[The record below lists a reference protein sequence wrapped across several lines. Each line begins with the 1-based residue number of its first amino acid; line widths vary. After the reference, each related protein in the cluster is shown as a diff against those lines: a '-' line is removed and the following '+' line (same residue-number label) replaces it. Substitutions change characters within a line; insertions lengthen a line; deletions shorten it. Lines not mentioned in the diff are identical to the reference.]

1 MQTGVS
7 LGAGDKHV
15 AVHYM
20 HFGANQTS
28 NAATVHVAVE
38 DANDAPDLKLSNV
51 SFLVSESAVPQQY
64 FSDPLLLHTFDQDE
78 RTMFSYMLGNTTGG
92 EANIF
97 YINPTDGRL
106 GTFGG
111 YHQLDYESKA
121 TYNLIVRVEDNNG
134 LSAEAAIVVQVVDV
148 NEEPELPHM
157 INRYVSEGEAAGS
170 HATVDTSGVYIDGA
184 EVENQFCGSD
194 EDGGQNG
201 LLNISLTD
209 TIDGKFIL
217 SKSNLNMSLFCYFIN
232 ITEKLDFEDSAF
244 PPLQHFYEPTIEATD
259 GGQPR
264 LLETVSARINVV
276 NKNEPPLFLPGP
288 LAINLPSNTPVNSEF
303 GPVLFATDPDMPDT
317 IKYTLDS
324 DVYALRNISKGKNGA
339 SLVLKSGSVSGSY
352 NLKIYAND
360 TLGSYST
367 LDVVITII
375 NTNNA
380 PNVSSDT
387 FMIKENVA
395 RGRFYAK

>member
-1 MQTGVS
+1 MKSRIGS
-7 LGAGDKHV
+7 I
-15 AVHYM
+15 
-20 HFGANQTS
+20 
-28 NAATVHVAVE
+28 
-38 DANDAPDLKLSNV
+38 
-51 SFLVSESAVPQQY
+51 VSENGPTG
-64 FSDPLLLHTFDQDE
+64 LLTTKGHN
-78 RTMFSYMLGNTTGG
+78 RASPVRNATGG

-148 NEEPELPHM
+148 DEEPELPHM

-209 TIDGKFIL
+209 TIDGKFFL

-232 ITEKLDFEDSAF
+232 IVF
-244 PPLQHFYEPTIEATD
+244 
-259 GGQPR
+259 
-264 LLETVSARINVV
+264 LL
-276 NKNEPPLFLPGP
+276 L
-288 LAINLPSNTPVNSEF
+288 
-303 GPVLFATDPDMPDT
+303 
-317 IKYTLDS
+317 
-324 DVYALRNISKGKNGA
+324 IS
-339 SLVLKSGSVSGSY
+339 
-352 NLKIYAND
+352 
-360 TLGSYST
+360 
-367 LDVVITII
+367 
-375 NTNNA
+375 
-380 PNVSSDT
+380 
-387 FMIKENVA
+387 
-395 RGRFYAK
+395 